1 MDLFH
6 PAVCMEDLVSFGG
19 PPPKQSQSNDH
30 DHAIPAIIAQLTD
43 VFFLTIELMVTNTYI
58 KVVNCN
64 MMMMMG
70 EELTFYYLS
79 PVVSF
84 ALTY

>member
-1 MDLFH
+1 MF
-6 PAVCMEDLVSFGG
+6 
-19 PPPKQSQSNDH
+19 
-30 DHAIPAIIAQLTD
+30 
-43 VFFLTIELMVTNTYI
+43 FFLTIELMVTNTYI

-64 MMMMMG
+64 MMMTMG
-70 EELTFYYLS
+70 EELTFYYPS

>member
-1 MDLFH
+1 MF
-6 PAVCMEDLVSFGG
+6 
-19 PPPKQSQSNDH
+19 
-30 DHAIPAIIAQLTD
+30 
-43 VFFLTIELMVTNTYI
+43 FFLTIELMVTNTYI

-64 MMMMMG
+64 MMMMTMG
-70 EELTFYYLS
+70 EELTFYYPS